1 MLNSI
6 LIKIKSFFKWVLL
19 VFIAILLIVSILEEK
34 PCSTNNYKYYINPN
48 MKVNYCNV
56 ENEKIKRCFT
66 NVLKQYEN
74 LHQYNIHLHQKQ
86 LGNSTMK
93 AQPIIKMSNL
103 FTEVKE
109 YKITLGYCVMDSD
122 TLVENIPDIVLEG
135 WFAHELGHISDYEQY
150 SNFRMVIYGIKYVLS
165 SSFKKKVEHDADYIA
180 LKKGFKKE
188 IIATKKYILLGGL
201 FSDRYISNIN
211 KYYLPLESIEKEPED
226 TLSDI
231 YHE

>member
-1 MLNSI
+1 MPNRKTN
-6 LIKIKSFFKWVLL
+6 KIKNFLKWS
-19 VFIAILLIVSILEEK
+19 LLIFICLLMLIQINEERH
-34 PCSTNNYKYYINPN
+34 CSRTIYRLKTNPN
-48 MKVNYCNV
+48 MKINFCNV
-56 ENEKIKRCFT
+56 NNQKIKECFT
-66 NVLKQYEN
+66 NVLKRYDN
-74 LHQYNIHLHQKQ
+74 LHKYEIHLHQKK

-93 AQPIIKMSNL
+93 AQPIIKLKNL

-109 YKITLGYCVMDSD
+109 YKITVGYHVMDSD
-122 TLVENIPDIVLEG
+122 TLVENIPETALEG
-135 WFAHELGHISDYEQY
+135 WFAHELGHVSDYEQY
-150 SNFRMVIYGIKYVLS
+150 SNLGMIVYGLKYIFS
-165 SSFKKKVEHDADYIA
+165 ESFKKKVEHDADYIA

-211 KYYLPLESIEKEPED
+211 KYYLPLKSIEQEPED